1 MSLLL
6 LLVVVVD
13 PGAHARKKNS
23 GASSAKV
30 GGRSVGELILEATKH
45 QEFGVQLANSG
56 RVAESMA
63 EFQAC
68 ADLLEGL
75 EAGKALRGQVI
86 SMIGNVHT
94 LMGNI
99 NKGVK
104 SWQIAVKLNPT
115 LIDAHQN
122 IIKANADQG
131 RNAEALKHAQTA
143 LKLHPTNV
151 NFLVSV
157 GDSCKA
163 MRNFTCAKNS
173 YHRALE
179 LEPDDYVATFS
190 LAVAHRD
197 LMELN
202 EAIPLF
208 EKAGK
213 INPGQ
218 AATINALAVVRGD
231 TCLWGVPDYSDPS
244 FTETAGNI
252 FIKTAKNGPPERQSP
267 IHPLLVAY
275 YLDDPQLL
283 KLVVA
288 SHATMAEREAAVY
301 VGRGSIDRCQY
312 LYFCTS
318 KASTFV
324 LILLARRSR
333 AVRQI
338 HSPARHER
346 VLPTK
351 LVQTCLL
358 YTYKSTNTDTSRHAP
373 SDRSTNQPDTDAKVG
388 KYFALDNLQPVL
400 LPSQR
405 LRVAYL
411 TADIH
416 DHPTA
421 LLIHGMFLPQKTGGR
436 IGTHFTCVT
445 GTEAQI
451 LTRCC

>member
-1 MSLLL
+1 
-6 LLVVVVD
+6 
-13 PGAHARKKNS
+13 
-23 GASSAKV
+23 
-30 GGRSVGELILEATKH
+30 
-45 QEFGVQLANSG
+45 
-56 RVAESMA
+56 MA

-86 SMIGNVHT
+86 AMIGNVHT

-115 LIDAHQN
+115 LIDTHQN

-244 FTETAGNI
+244 FTEKAGNI

-312 LYFCTS
+312 LFFCTS
-318 KASTFV
+318 TASTFV
-324 LILLARRSR
+324 LILLARCSR

-338 HSPARHER
+338 HEPARHR
-346 VLPTK
+346 RQSRQVLRLGQSAASAPPLATAARS
-351 LVQTCLL
+351 VPDCRHPRPPHRASHPRHVSAAEDGRAHRYSVYLL
-358 YTYKSTNTDTSRHAP
+358 YWYRSTNTD
-373 SDRSTNQPDTDAKVG
+373 
-388 KYFALDNLQPVL
+388 
-400 LPSQR
+400 
-405 LRVAYL
+405 
-411 TADIH
+411 
-416 DHPTA
+416 A
-421 LLIHGMFLPQKTGGR
+421 LLLEVYMYSYGPNDHSMYRSLIRAECEHFKDRERVPYLEVAFVLNQKSLSR
-436 IGTHFTCVT
+436 
-445 GTEAQI
+445 A
-451 LTRCC
+451 